1 MKRLPNRGAVPLH
14 TDAAGTAPPDAFG
27 PFRVL
32 HQVGAG
38 TLGPVYRAY
47 DAEHDRL
54 VAVKLFRLA
63 LPPEKLHRLVA
74 EFERLISAEL
84 SHPGL
89 AAPIA
94 TGTDGITVYLVRDFV
109 AAESLDIMIRD
120 HGAGSVHEALRV
132 AVDVAGALDSAAA
145 AGVHHGGLHPRDVLI
160 SSDEIRLTDLGVTR
174 AIEMQGVSA
183 PIRRPYAAPERIA
196 GGAWDR
202 RTDIFGLAA
211 LTYEM
216 ATGRRVAAIGKE
228 AAQSLA
234 PIPGADMASLRST
247 FARAL
252 AEDPA
257 DRFETALGFVESLK
271 EGIPKGAQTPDRLNR
286 AGVRSLR
293 GSNRSTLTATD
304 DRRQMVEEASI
315 DDHVTDDRASDDRVT
330 DDRLTT
336 DETRL
341 PLDEQDAF
349 GFTDAEVAAAASNVE
364 RDVVVV
370 GAAEAE
376 TDEFERLP
384 TEAEQSVNR
393 PISIS
398 EVRDP
403 DPPRSYTSDDE
414 GKEFGADD
422 KPSAPTPFLA
432 RQAPAP
438 EPFAAAWLEPP
449 EPPAP
454 PRRREL
460 SLLDSSP
467 ERVPEAEA
475 VISRSRIGRVAAVLI
490 VGLGF
495 GFGVGYLARDLRGGA
510 PGVVAEN
517 AEPQTQTTKEP
528 PGREQPASAPALP
541 NAAGAGSSSAATPPT
556 ARGATAAP
564 GRPAPAAD
572 SENKSPA
579 PAPSASGNTT
589 ARSSRLLVRST
600 PAGAR
605 VFVDGREQGRTP
617 ARIADLT
624 PGQHQVRIV
633 QDGYVAADRRIVI
646 TGSQSQQSLAVTLE
660 RPPFTVASRPRP
672 PGVSATTGTL
682 AAGGL
687 RVESRPTNANVFVDG
702 KLVGTTPL
710 LIEPVEAG
718 EHTIRL
724 ELAGYRGWTSS
735 VRVTGG
741 QRNRVGASL
750 EMNE

>member
-1 MKRLPNRGAVPLH
+1 
-14 TDAAGTAPPDAFG
+14 
-27 PFRVL
+27 
-32 HQVGAG
+32 
-38 TLGPVYRAY
+38 VYRAY

-54 VAVKLFRLA
+54 VAVKLFRLS

-74 EFERLISAEL
+74 EFERLIAAEF
-84 SHPGL
+84 SHPAV

-94 TGTDGITVYLVRDFV
+94 TGTDGITVYLVREFV

-174 AIEMQGVSA
+174 AIEMQGVNA

-202 RTDIFGLAA
+202 RADIFGLAA

-216 ATGRRVAAIGKE
+216 ATGRRVTAFGKE

-257 DRFETALGFVESLK
+257 DRFETALGFVESFK
-271 EGIPKGAQTPDRLNR
+271 EGIPKGAQTPDRLDS
-286 AGVRSLR
+286 AGVRPR
-293 GSNRSTLTATD
+293 GSNRNPLTATD
-304 DRRQMVEEASI
+304 DHPPRFEEASTGDHLP
-315 DDHVTDDRASDDRVT
+315 DDGVTADRAT

-336 DETRL
+336 DDPRL
-341 PLDEQDAF
+341 TLDEQDAF

-364 RDVVVV
+364 RDVVIV
-370 GAAEAE
+370 GASDAG

-393 PISIS
+393 PIPIS

-403 DPPRSYTSDDE
+403 DPPPSHITDDE
-414 GKEFGADD
+414 VTKFSADD
-422 KPSAPTPFLA
+422 EPPAPTPFSA
-432 RQAPAP
+432 RPA
-438 EPFAAAWLEPP
+438 PFAAAWLEPP
-449 EPPAP
+449 EPPEP

-460 SLLDSSP
+460 TLLDSTP
-467 ERVPEAEA
+467 ERVPEAETG
-475 VISRSRIGRVAAVLI
+475 ISRWRIGRVAAVLI
-490 VGLGF
+490 VGLGL
-495 GFGVGYLARDLRGGA
+495 GFGVGYLAGGLERGGA

-517 AEPQTQTTKEP
+517 AAPQAATTKEAP
-528 PGREQPASAPALP
+528 SREQPASAPALP
-541 NAAGAGSSSAATPPT
+541 NAAGASSNSATPPT
-556 ARGATAAP
+556 ARGATPAP
-564 GRPAPAAD
+564 GRPAPPNA

-579 PAPSASGNTT
+579 PAPSSRGNAT

-617 ARIADLT
+617 ARIADLA
-624 PGQHQVRIV
+624 PGPHQVRIV
-633 QDGYVAADRRIVI
+633 QDGYIAADRRIVI
-646 TGSQSQQSLAVTLE
+646 MGSRSQQSLAVTLE
-660 RPPFTVASRPRP
+660 RPPSTVASRPRP
-672 PGVSATTGTL
+672 PGGVSATTGTL
-682 AAGGL
+682 AAGEL

-710 LIEPVEAG
+710 LIEQVEAG

-724 ELAGYRGWTSS
+724 ELAGHRGWTSS
-735 VRVTGG
+735 VRVVGG